1 MANVTQVA
9 FQLDNESLRR
19 IDELAAAESSS
30 RAEVLR
36 GAVRVLLSRH
46 REAAIDHRLAAG
58 YAATPPAPEEKSWA
72 ELSVDG
78 FRAADLEW

>member
-19 IDELAAAESSS
+19 IDELAATESSS

-36 GAVRVLLSRH
+36 GAVRELLSRH
-46 REAAIDHRLAAG
+46 REAAIDDQLAAG
-58 YAATPPAPEEKSWA
+58 YAVAPPGPEEAAWA
-72 ELSVDG
+72 ELSMDG
-78 FRAADLEW
+78 VRAADLDW

>member
-1 MANVTQVA
+1 MSKVTQVA

-19 IDELAAAESSS
+19 IDELAAADSSS

-36 GAVRVLLSRH
+36 GAVRGLLSRH
-46 REAAIDHRLAAG
+46 REAAIDDQLAAG
-58 YAATPPAPEEKSWA
+58 YAATPPGPEETAWA

-78 FRAADLEW
+78 ARAADLDW